1 MIPLIGM
8 LLSKWYL
15 RTFFLSGREIM
26 LTFTVVDDLEQIPD
40 DTPTEADTD
49 NTILVTQATI

>member
-1 MIPLIGM
+1 MIPMIGM
-8 LLSKWYL
+8 LPSKWYL

-26 LTFTVVDDLEQIPD
+26 LTFNVVDDLEQIPD